1 MVKRTRRKLKELNLI
16 DDFLANAM
24 ATSTEYSQ
32 VCFRRILSV
41 LLNKEIGDISV
52 KAQNIFIGDDTDL
65 RGIRLDVEITEYD
78 DDPTTIYDIE
88 PHLTNDTHYAKHNRY
103 YQAKIDSHYVPSGL
117 KDFSKMHNLYVITI
131 TNFDIFK
138 EDYML
143 YTFKQTC
150 IEEPSIEYED
160 GLRFLYFN
168 TKGTKGGSESILNML
183 RYMENST
190 ADNAVDEATKEISKY
205 VEEVK
210 NNAELETRIMTL
222 QDKIDIIREEGKEE
236 GREEGIKEGLKIG
249 NQEGKL
255 AILVAQIND
264 GEISI
269 ESAAKRMNMSKAD
282 FKEYMNSE
290 LIDMQ

>member
-1 MVKRTRRKLKELNLI
+1 
-16 DDFLANAM
+16 
-24 ATSTEYSQ
+24 
-32 VCFRRILSV
+32 
-41 LLNKEIGDISV
+41 
-52 KAQNIFIGDDTDL
+52 
-65 RGIRLDVEITEYD
+65 
-78 DDPTTIYDIE
+78 
-88 PHLTNDTHYAKHNRY
+88 
-103 YQAKIDSHYVPSGL
+103 
-117 KDFSKMHNLYVITI
+117 
-131 TNFDIFK
+131 
-138 EDYML
+138 ML

-150 IEEPSIEYED
+150 IEEPSIEYEG

-190 ADNAVDEATKEISKY
+190 VDNAVDEATKEISKY

-236 GREEGIKEGLKIG
+236 GLKIG

-255 AILVAQIND
+255 AILVALIND

-290 LIDMQ
+290 HIDMQ